1 MSEPP
6 VASKMERGWGFPIVA
21 PLEYTAFRRHRL
33 IRKGSGET
41 IRIASTKVLFNAD
54 LPLDPD
60 LWLQV
65 SILWPASM
73 EGSPQVRLEAR
84 AEIFLAHGTQTVVRL
99 IGPRLQKKPNGI
111 A

>member
-1 MSEPP
+1 
-6 VASKMERGWGFPIVA
+6 
-21 PLEYTAFRRHRL
+21 
-33 IRKGSGET
+33 
-41 IRIASTKVLFNAD
+41 
-54 LPLDPD
+54 
-60 LWLQV
+60 
-65 SILWPASM
+65 M